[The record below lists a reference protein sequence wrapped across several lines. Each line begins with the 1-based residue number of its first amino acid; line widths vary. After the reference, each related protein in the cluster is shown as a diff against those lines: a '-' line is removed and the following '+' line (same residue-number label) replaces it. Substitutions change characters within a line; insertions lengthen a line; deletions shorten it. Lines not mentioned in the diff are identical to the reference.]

1 MRRLSGCLVLLALAA
16 VARADEA
23 TDRLAKELV
32 GVVRDPR
39 QGVTQ
44 RVEAA
49 RTLDLMPYAEGC
61 MVTANASGL
70 ANPSYLAAAVECG
83 IRFLVC
89 DTSHPGWNN
98 PAPNQPIVSA
108 LQPAITVIPRHPNNL
123 FYDVAS
129 PSAWLDQYN
138 RIYGAF
144 WGRDLT
150 YQEVVDAEAAQIFR
164 YLCVGD
170 WDPLMF
176 HQANLAAYD
185 GTHSLLSDLLD
196 AVLDSYNRY
205 YGDMPIFCPSMGTIG
220 EMMARRAAYSQ
231 AHIDASLVVGSGL
244 ILCSDCDVEVPLTGV
259 RIDGLGENPGAGHS
273 EQYGG
278 QMLTRLA
285 LKANT
290 ARSLPIWALVG
301 GYFC

>member
-1 MRRLSGCLVLLALAA
+1 
-16 VARADEA
+16 
-23 TDRLAKELV
+23 
-32 GVVRDPR
+32 
-39 QGVTQ
+39 
-44 RVEAA
+44 
-49 RTLDLMPYAEGC
+49 

-123 FYDVAS
+123 FYNVAS
-129 PSAWLDQYN
+129 PAAWVDRYN
-138 RIYGAF
+138 RVYRAF
-144 WGRDLT
+144 WGRDLS
-150 YQEVVDAEAAQIFR
+150 YQEVVDAEAAQVFH
-164 YLCVGD
+164 YLCACD

-205 YGDMPIFCPSMGTIG
+205 YGEMPIRCLSMGTIG
-220 EMMARRAAYSQ
+220 EMMARRAAYNQ

-244 ILCSDCDVEVPLTGV
+244 ILLSDRDVEVPLTGV
-259 RIDGLGENPGAGHS
+259 RNARPEDHPSAEHD

-278 QMLTRLA
+278 QVMTTLFLQAHTVRW
-285 LKANT
+285 
-290 ARSLPIWALVG
+290 LPISDLVG
-301 GYFC
+301 GEFS